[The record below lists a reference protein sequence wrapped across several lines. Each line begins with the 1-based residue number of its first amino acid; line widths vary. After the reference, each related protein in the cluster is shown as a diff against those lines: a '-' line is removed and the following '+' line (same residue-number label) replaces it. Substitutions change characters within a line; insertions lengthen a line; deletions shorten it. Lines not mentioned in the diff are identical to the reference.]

1 MKSFSVFGF
10 FSSSVIAWVG
20 LVTQQEFLA
29 WSGTVS
35 AGISIFILG
44 MLPLYSRWRE
54 AQLKAEI
61 ALREARKADSEYAL
75 QCAKEIIS
83 DLNRRIAT
91 LERECRE
98 WQSLY
103 AAGSRDYKKL
113 E

>member
-1 MKSFSVFGF
+1 MKSVFFFGF
-10 FSSSVIAWVG
+10 SFSWVIAWVG

-29 WSGTVS
+29 WSGTIS

-54 AQLKAEI
+54 AQLKADI
-61 ALREARKADSEYAL
+61 ALREARKSDTEYSL
-75 QCAKEIIS
+75 QCAKELIN